1 MKINAIN
8 ITMTPTKCTMC
19 GDNPYLNC
27 KKQPHSQ
34 CQALLNPPVGTMA
47 MGRRR
52 VNDTLT
58 PFAINVPLIDT
69 SFLRIRHLRPSSSP
83 VAVDARHARVV
94 LPSVG
99 EKELSLSLSQ
109 LP

>member
-34 CQALLNPPVGTMA
+34 CQALLNPPVGTNA
-47 MGRRR
+47 MGRRW
-52 VNDTLT
+52 VHDTLAALAIT
-58 PFAINVPLIDT
+58 PGLYSMDCSFLQPPSKRPSVIDT
-69 SFLRIRHLRPSSSP
+69 SFLRIRH
-83 VAVDARHARVV
+83 
-94 LPSVG
+94 
-99 EKELSLSLSQ
+99 
-109 LP
+109 